1 MRRLALIVALLLLA
15 VLAAA
20 FYTIYWSRPKIE
32 VVGVSKGEISEHDG
46 KIIVEVRH
54 WEHFNITFKTSP
66 RYARYRIVCFCDS
79 INFTQGH
86 PLKGRE
92 CGGYGVV
99 DENGYCISTGW
110 VADTPPGLVV
120 RMKCYLVRK
129 EEKVKG
135 SELEIYLRSVEEG

>member
-1 MRRLALIVALLLLA
+1 MRRLALIVALLLLV

-20 FYTIYWSRPKIE
+20 FYTIYWSRAKIE
-32 VVGVSKGEISEHDG
+32 VVGVSKGEIKEHDG
-46 KIIVEVRH
+46 MIIIVRY

-66 RYARYRIVCFCDS
+66 RYAGYKIVCFCDS
-79 INFTQGH
+79 INFTQDH

-120 RMKCYLVRK
+120 GMKCYLARRGERV
-129 EEKVKG
+129 EG